1 LRFGFKICFGF
12 RYSGFEFLSWR
23 LVESMLKLT
32 IDGKEVTGR
41 PDQTIYEVAKENGI
55 YIPTLCYHPRLS
67 LLKSCRICLVDV
79 QGAEMPMASC
89 ATPAVEGMVVQTRTE
104 RVEKMRLEALKLL
117 LVNHPLDCPVCD
129 AGGECQLQN
138 RTYEF
143 GIQKN
148 EYPPEKREFP
158 SIPYGTPLIRQW
170 FDRCVMC
177 LRCIQA
183 CVDVPGADVL
193 EVAEHGF
200 PSHVKAVRKE
210 NCISCGECLHMCPVG
225 ALTENLSPIKGRTW
239 QLERTQTTCTFCG
252 CGCQLELNTLAD
264 RKVVKVTT
272 KGEAGNNHGSLC
284 VKGRFGFD
292 FIHHPDRLLKP
303 LIKKSGVFVEASWEE
318 ALGLVATKLQEIKN
332 QYGAQ
337 SIGGVCSSRGTN
349 EENYLFQKW
358 MRACVGT
365 NHIDNGARL
374 SSGSSLSGMMASTGW
389 GAMTHEMDGI
399 IQCDLILIV
408 GADAYDDNLIFS
420 NKMRKAIRER
430 NAKVILVDPR
440 KTQWEK
446 WADFWLRPLPGTDI
460 AWINGLIRFLI
471 EKGASSK
478 EFVESKMEGFETLR
492 FSVEKFSSEFVE
504 NASGI
509 SPTELEGVANLYRSA
524 KRRAIV
530 FGSGVTQHTYGT
542 EIVKALCN
550 LALLTGETEEGGGGI
565 YPMLTQN
572 NAQGAFDMG
581 SLSEFLPGYQRVEDE
596 KARRKFEEIW
606 EREIPEKPG
615 LTSVEMF
622 DTILEGKIKALY
634 IFGEDPFVNL
644 PNLERLKSGL
654 HQLEFLVVQ
663 DLFMTHIGSY
673 AQVILPGVSFAE
685 KDGTFTSM
693 ERRVQRVRKAIS
705 PVGDSR
711 PDWKIFRDLS
721 TTMGYSM
728 GYQSPAEIMDE
739 IASTVPIYS
748 GMSYP
753 NLEKDGIQWPL
764 TNGWKRRFF
773 AVEYRGPAEQ
783 PDDKYPLWIIP
794 RGFHYHYGI
803 GTTTKRAV
811 GLGKVY
817 ADSHVE
823 VHPEDAAKAGLGD
836 GDRVKV
842 ISPRGEVETGC
853 KVSGAVPKGVAYFA
867 TTFFPV
873 FVNNLIAPGY
883 EVTNQHPEYK
893 VFIGRIEKK

>member
-1 LRFGFKICFGF
+1 
-12 RYSGFEFLSWR
+12 
-23 LVESMLKLT
+23 MLKLT
-32 IDGKEVTGR
+32 IDGKEITGR
-41 PDQTIYEVAKENGI
+41 SGQTIYEVAKENGI
-55 YIPTLCYHPRLS
+55 YIPTLCYHRRLT

-79 QGAEMPMASC
+79 QGAEMPTASC
-89 ATPAVEGMVVQTRTE
+89 ATPVVEGMVVHTRTE

-148 EYPPEKREFP
+148 EYPPERREFP

-177 LRCIQA
+177 LRCIQS

-210 NCISCGECLHMCPVG
+210 NCISCGECLQMCPVG

-239 QLERTQTTCTFCG
+239 QLDRIQTTCTFCG

-272 KGEAGNNHGSLC
+272 KGEAGVNQGSLC

-292 FIHHPDRLLKP
+292 FIHHPERLQEP
-303 LIKKSGVFVEASWEE
+303 LVKKSGDFAEASWEE
-318 ALGLVATKLQEIKN
+318 ALGLIATKLQEIKEK
-332 QYGAQ
+332 YGAQ
-337 SIGGVCSSRGTN
+337 SIGGISSPRGTN
-349 EENYLFQKW
+349 EENFLFQKW
-358 MRACVGT
+358 LRACIGT

-374 SSGSSLSGMMASTGW
+374 SNGSSLYGMMASTGW
-389 GAMTHEMDGI
+389 GAMTHAMDEVTRA
-399 IQCDLILIV
+399 DLILIV

-420 NKMRKAIRER
+420 NKMREAMRKN
-430 NAKVILVDPR
+430 NAKIILVDPR

-460 AWINGLIRFLI
+460 AWINGLVRLLI

-478 EFVESKMEGFETLR
+478 EFIESKTEGFETLR
-492 FSVEKFSSEFVE
+492 SSEEKFSPEFVK
-504 NASGI
+504 NTAGI
-509 SPTELEGVANLYRSA
+509 SPAELEGVANLYLSA
-524 KRRAIV
+524 RKRAIV
-530 FGSGVTQHTYGT
+530 FGSGVTQHANGT

-550 LALLTGETEEGGGGI
+550 LALLTGETEEGGGGV

-581 SLSEFLPGYQRVEDE
+581 SLSEFLPGYQRVEDGM
-596 KARRKFEEIW
+596 ARKKFEEIW
-606 EREIPEKPG
+606 ERGIPKNPG
-615 LTSVEMF
+615 FTYVEMF
-622 DTILEGKIKALY
+622 DKILEGKIKALY
-634 IFGEDPFVNL
+634 ILGEDPFINL
-644 PNLERLKSGL
+644 PNLERLKNGL
-654 HQLEFLVVQ
+654 RQLELLVVQ

-673 AQVILPGVSFAE
+673 AHVILPGVSFAE

-711 PDWKIFRDLS
+711 PDWKILCDLS
-721 TTMGYSM
+721 TKMGYPM

-739 IASTVPIYS
+739 IASLVPIYAGVNYLS
-748 GMSYP
+748 
-753 NLEKDGIQWPL
+753 LEKHGIRWSSM
-764 TNGWKRRFF
+764 NGRKRRFF
-773 AVEYRGPAEQ
+773 PIEYKGPVEQ

-794 RGFHYHYGI
+794 RGFHCHYGI
-803 GTTTKRAV
+803 GTTTKRAA
-811 GLGKVY
+811 GLAKVFP
-817 ADSHVE
+817 DSCIE
-823 VHPEDAAKAGLGD
+823 VHPEDATKAGLEKEGK
-836 GDRVKV
+836 VKV
-842 ISPRGEVETGC
+842 VSPRGEVETTC
-853 KVSGAVPKGVAYFA
+853 KISGAVPKGVAYFA
-867 TTFFPV
+867 MTFFPV
-873 FVNNLIAPGY
+873 FVNNLLVSGFDA
-883 EVTNQHPEYK
+883 TSQHPEYK
-893 VFIGRIEKK
+893 VFIGRIEKR